1 MAASTQYCSTS
12 ERSDRFHREI
22 KSNRDIEGMYHIK
35 TQKARAAMVTDGT
48 EQAEGGSLE
57 GEGGEP
63 RL

>member
-1 MAASTQYCSTS
+1 
-12 ERSDRFHREI
+12 
-22 KSNRDIEGMYHIK
+22 MYHIK